1 MNNQNNEPSSFKA
14 KFIVIGIIALT
25 VLVAGYYFN
34 FPSLLQQALNWIQGV
49 GIFGYVVFII
59 LYILSCIFFIPG
71 TVLTLG
77 AGAIYGVVLG
87 SAIVSIASTLG
98 AAAAFLV
105 GRYAARDF
113 VERKI
118 EGNQTFKS
126 IDEAVAREGGRIVFL
141 TRLSPLFPFSLL
153 NYAYGLTKVKFF
165 SYFIASWIGM
175 MPGTVM
181 YVYIGSLGSDLATVS
196 AGEQSYL
203 KWILN
208 AVGFIATVVVSVY
221 VGKIAKKA
229 LEAKVDTPL
238 EVNPESSEIS
248 SFESNP

>member
-1 MNNQNNEPSSFKA
+1 MNGQSTEPSSSKT
-14 KFIVIGIIALT
+14 KLIVIGITALT
-25 VLVAGYYFN
+25 VLSAGYYFN
-34 FPSLLQQALNWIQGV
+34 FPSVLQNALNWIHGL
-49 GIFGYVVFII
+49 GLIGYAVFIL

-87 SAIVSIASTLG
+87 SVIVSVASTLG
-98 AAAAFLV
+98 AGAAFLV
-105 GRYAARDF
+105 GRYAAREF

-118 EGNQTFKS
+118 EGNETFKS
-126 IDEAVAREGGRIVFL
+126 IDEAVAREGGKIVFL

-153 NYAYGLTKVKFF
+153 NYAYGLTKVNFF

-181 YVYIGSLGSDLATVS
+181 YVYIGSLGSDLAT
-196 AGEQSYL
+196 AGTGEQSYL

-208 AVGFIATVVVSVY
+208 AVGFIATVLVSVY
-221 VGKIAKKA
+221 VGKIAKQA
-229 LEAKVDTPL
+229 LERKVDITEAVTPDH
-238 EVNPESSEIS
+238 
-248 SFESNP
+248 